1 MNAENGSTS
10 VLSPGWPTHWR
21 EGAFKGSSV
30 ALLVFGLIGL
40 AVACAILA
48 LLFYIALDPSI
59 LTILAH
65 SPKNLPVTAVLVAQL
80 AFELPPIFGLMAML
94 PRIALYS
101 WEELGLRVPSTR
113 ALLYA
118 LGGFVAA
125 FIVGDFGSFAV
136 EHLSHHPHHVQDV
149 AKMFESIRHT
159 PVLVAF
165 VLYGVVVAPIA
176 EELIFRGFLFN
187 LGLRYGNFWV
197 GAIFSSILFGAAHG
211 DLELF
216 LPLTLVGFVLAT
228 VYYRSKNLVASM
240 IAHASFNAVAFT
252 ALSTL
257 RSH

>member
-1 MNAENGSTS
+1 M
-10 VLSPGWPTHWR
+10 
-21 EGAFKGSSV
+21 
-30 ALLVFGLIGL
+30 LVFGLTGL

-48 LLFYIALDPSI
+48 LLFYIVLDPSI
-59 LTILAH
+59 LTTLAH
-65 SPKNLPVTAVLVAQL
+65 SPKNLPVTAVLVVQL
-80 AFELPPIFGLMAML
+80 AFEVPPIFGLMAML
-94 PRIALYS
+94 PRVALYS
-101 WEELGLRVPSTR
+101 WEELGLRPPSPR
-113 ALLYA
+113 ALVYA
-118 LGGFVAA
+118 IGGFVAA
-125 FIVGDFGSFAV
+125 ILVGDGGSFVV

-159 PVLVAF
+159 PALIAF
-165 VLYGVVVAPIA
+165 VLYGILVAPIA

-197 GAIFSSILFGAAHG
+197 GAIVSSVLFGAAHG

-257 RSH
+257 RGH